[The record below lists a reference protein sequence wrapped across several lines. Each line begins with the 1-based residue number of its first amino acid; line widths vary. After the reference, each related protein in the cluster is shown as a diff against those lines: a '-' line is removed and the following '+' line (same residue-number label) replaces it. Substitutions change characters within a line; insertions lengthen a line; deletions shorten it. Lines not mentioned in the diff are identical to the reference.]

1 MWKKIANAL
10 FIIFVVAIIG
20 YCGYQIV
27 TTLQE
32 RFLSNQEY
40 ITMRDHYVSAI
51 HEDRKTKEEE
61 KKSTEDVSGFPKLK
75 VDVAGLTKINPDY
88 AAWLYYKDADI
99 SYPVVQSTIQD
110 EDRYLTTTF
119 EGKKNPSGCIFMDYS
134 ADDAFR
140 FNNTF
145 LYGHN
150 MANGTM
156 FGSLK
161 KIYQNPKDATDPY
174 FYIYTKYGKVNRYRV
189 FAVYVTDEND
199 TKAYSIPVTDDD
211 YDKYIATAMKHG
223 SFTAYIPF
231 TDAER
236 NAIEKRNPIVTLST
250 CYGRAGTVKRLLVQG
265 VYIESETYQSGTQN

>member
-1 MWKKIANAL
+1 MRKKILNAL

-20 YCGYQIV
+20 YCGYQII

-32 RFLSNQEY
+32 RYLSNQEY
-40 ITMRDHYVSAI
+40 VTTREHYVSAI
-51 HEDRKTKEEE
+51 HEKEEVEEEPE
-61 KKSTEDVSGFPKLK
+61 KEEAEDSAFPKLR
-75 VDVAGLTKINPDY
+75 VDVNGLLKVNPDY

-99 SYPVVQSTIQD
+99 SYPITQSTISD

-119 EGKKNPSGCIFMDYS
+119 EGNKNPSGCVFMDYN

-140 FNNTF
+140 YNNTF

-161 KIYQNPKDATDPY
+161 KVYQNPKDATDPY
-174 FYIYTKYGKVNRYRV
+174 FYIYTKYGKVNQYRV
-189 FAVYVTDEND
+189 FAVYITDETD
-199 TKAYSIPVTDDD
+199 TKAYSIPATDED
-211 YDKYIATAMKHG
+211 YDKYVATAMKHG
-223 SFTAYIPF
+223 SFTAYVPF

-236 NAIEKRNPIVTLST
+236 EAIELRNPIVTLST
-250 CYGRAGTVKRLLVQG
+250 CYGRAGTTKRLLVQG
-265 VYIESETYQSGTQN
+265 VYIKSENYSTEN

>member
-1 MWKKIANAL
+1 MWKKILNIL
-10 FIIFVVAIIG
+10 FIVLAVSMIG
-20 YCGYQIV
+20 YCGYKIV

-32 RFLSNQEY
+32 RYLSNEEY
-40 ITMRDHYVSAI
+40 VATREHYVSAI
-51 HEDRKTKEEE
+51 HEEDEAEEETKEEE
-61 KKSTEDVSGFPKLK
+61 TEESVFPSLK
-75 VDVAGLTKINPDY
+75 VDSEGLSKINKDY
-88 AAWLYYKDADI
+88 AAWIYYKDADI
-99 SYPVVQSTIQD
+99 SYPIVRSTKKA
-110 EDRYLTTTF
+110 EDKYLTTTF
-119 EGKKNPSGCIFMDYS
+119 EGNTNPSGCIFMDYS

-189 FAVYVTDEND
+189 FAAYITTDTD
-199 TKAYSIPVTDDD
+199 TTAYCIPSEDD
-211 YDKYIATAMKHG
+211 YASYVAAAMKHG
-223 SFTAYIPF
+223 SFTAYVPF
-231 TDAER
+231 TDEER
-236 NAIEKRNPIVTLST
+236 AAIENKNPIVTLST

-265 VYIESETYQSGTQN
+265 VLIESQSF